1 MLSFCVSVIQVLCL
15 SAFLSLQEFPMPSLP
30 GQPSIIAFI
39 SQTGNVMKTTLAA
52 AVGVALGE
60 AGIPTLAIDLDKEHR
75 ALGAS
80 LETWATERAASHP
93 DRVQLDVRP
102 ADTAEEALALARTSG
117 RQIVIID
124 CPSRATAAT
133 AHIAGA
139 ADFVVMPLVP
149 GVKDAALTLITIGRI
164 IMAGVSA
171 ERLAVVLTRISTEAE
186 ARDHQ
191 AWIRATPVCGHEV
204 RVIEAVVPERTA
216 YRNAIGKGLTILE
229 AQPVS
234 VRRDARAAVNGI
246 IEAYMA
252 ATDGSGAEQEL
263 TRGAA

>member
-1 MLSFCVSVIQVLCL
+1 MSSPL
-15 SAFLSLQEFPMPSLP
+15 
-30 GQPSIIAFI
+30 GQPSIIAFV

-80 LETWATERAASHP
+80 LETWAAERATSHP

-139 ADFVVMPLVP
+139 ADCV
-149 GVKDAALTLITIGRI
+149 TN
-164 IMAGVSA
+164 
-171 ERLAVVLTRISTEAE
+171 
-186 ARDHQ
+186 
-191 AWIRATPVCGHEV
+191 W
-204 RVIEAVVPERTA
+204 RTA
-216 YRNAIGKGLTILE
+216 WECAQDGPYSNGGNPRKCNPGLVWRLGE
-229 AQPVS
+229 
-234 VRRDARAAVNGI
+234 R
-246 IEAYMA
+246 
-252 ATDGSGAEQEL
+252 
-263 TRGAA
+263 

>member
-1 MLSFCVSVIQVLCL
+1 MA
-15 SAFLSLQEFPMPSLP
+15 SAPS
-30 GQPSIIAFI
+30 GPSIIAFV

-52 AVGVALGE
+52 AVGIALSE

-80 LETWATERAASHP
+80 LDTWAAERASSHP
-93 DRVQLDVRP
+93 DRVQVDVM
-102 ADTAEEALALARTSG
+102 AAETAEEALQLARTCG

-139 ADFVVMPLVP
+139 SDFVVMPLVP
-149 GVKDAALTLITIGRI
+149 GVKDAALTMITIGRI
-164 IMAGVSA
+164 IMAGVSGD
-171 ERLAVVLTRISTEAE
+171 RLAVVLTRISTEAE

-191 AWIRATPVCGHEV
+191 AWIKATPICGQEV
-204 RVIEAVVPERTA
+204 RVIDAVVPERTA

-246 IEAYMA
+246 IEAYMDV
-252 ATDGSGAEQEL
+252 TSERSEQQ
-263 TRGAA
+263 RGAA

>member
-1 MLSFCVSVIQVLCL
+1 
-15 SAFLSLQEFPMPSLP
+15 MPSSP
-30 GQPSIIAFI
+30 GQPSIIAFV

-52 AVGVALGE
+52 ALGVALGE
-60 AGIPTLAIDLDKEHR
+60 AGIAALAIDLDKEHR

-80 LETWATERAASHP
+80 LATWAADRAINHP
-93 DRVQLDVRP
+93 DRVQLEVKP
-102 ADTAEEALALARTSG
+102 ADTAEEALLLARSSG
-117 RQIVIID
+117 RLIVIVD

-133 AHIAGA
+133 AHIAAA
-139 ADFVVMPLVP
+139 ADFVVLPLVP

-191 AWIRATPVCGHEV
+191 TWIKATPVCGHEV
-204 RVIEAVVPERTA
+204 RVIEATVPERTA

-234 VRRDARAAVNGI
+234 VRRDARAAVNGL
-246 IEAYMA
+246 IESYMEI
-252 ATDGSGAEQEL
+252 TSGTEPVKQK
-263 TRGAA
+263 GAA